1 MNGGW
6 RALTSSSALGS
17 RRHQKARP
25 GRILLPLPPS
35 LRPQGEEQELEMA
48 RKRRE
53 LMKDVGHEEEE
64 RSTTRREMKEGGDE
78 EEMTRRNCWCLF
90 AAYSLYS
97 LPIHS
102 LFATYSLPVHC
113 LFTACLLPSHC
124 LVTGYALPIHSSH
137 CVFTACSLPVY
148 CLFTGDV

>member
-78 EEMTRRNCWCLF
+78 EDDEEELLVPIRCLF
-90 AAYSLYS
+90 TVFTAYS
-97 LPIHS
+97 LPIRY
-102 LFATYSLPVHC
+102 LFTACSLPVHC
-113 LFTACLLPSHC
+113 LFTA
-124 LVTGYALPIHSSH
+124 
-137 CVFTACSLPVY
+137 
-148 CLFTGDV
+148 